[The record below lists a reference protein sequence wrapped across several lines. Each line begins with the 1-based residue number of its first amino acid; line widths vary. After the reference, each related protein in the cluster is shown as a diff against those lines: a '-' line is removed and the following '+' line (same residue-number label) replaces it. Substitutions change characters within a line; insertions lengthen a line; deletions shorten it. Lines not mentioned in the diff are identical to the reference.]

1 MSILFYRQQMVTLS
15 SLETHIYIV
24 GLQKSFKMKYSEIS
38 SVVLSNYYGK

>member
-1 MSILFYRQQMVTLS
+1 MFYRQQMVTLS

-24 GLQKSFKMKYSEIS
+24 GLQQSFKILKYSEIS

>member
-15 SLETHIYIV
+15 SLKTHIYIV
-24 GLQKSFKMKYSEIS
+24 GLQSFKMKYSEIS